1 LFHHRTHA
9 TCDAARGI
17 AASQGEERENIA
29 TSLNERFTVDEAGVV
44 RGEAWAVLV
53 LYGET

>member
-9 TCDAARGI
+9 TCDAARSI

-29 TSLNERFTVDEAGVV
+29 TSLNERCTVDEAGVV